1 MMDYQQ
7 TLAYLFTQ
15 LAMYQQIGK
24 AAYKANLDNTITL
37 DKLFSHPH
45 RKFKTLHVAG
55 TNGKGSTSHMLA
67 SVLQEAGYK
76 VGLYTSPHLIDFRE
90 RIKVNGMPIDKDTVV
105 EFVEENKNTFETIK
119 PSFFEMTVALA
130 FKYFAEQKVD
140 IAIVEVG
147 LGGRLDSTN
156 IISPE
161 LSIITNIGL
170 DHTDMLGNT
179 LELIAAEK
187 AGIIKPNTSVV
198 ICETQPEV
206 KNIFIE
212 KAHVNSAP
220 IVFADQQYSIKTAT
234 LSNSKQEISVLHH
247 SSGKLNLYKLDLLG
261 NYQQKNILG
270 VLQAIETLK
279 DNGFQIDNTSI
290 LKGLANVVCNTGLL
304 GRWQVLSTSP
314 TVICDTGHNTE
325 GLKLVVNQINS
336 TPHRAFHMVIGM
348 VNDKNIDEA
357 LKVLPKDGHYYFTR
371 ASIPRSLDGQELLE
385 KAKRF
390 GLRGE
395 TYPNVKEAIRKAKDN
410 ALENDLILIGG
421 STFIVAEA
429 LM

>member
-1 MMDYQQ
+1 MNYQQ
-7 TLAYLFTQ
+7 TLNYLFTQ

-37 DKLFSHPH
+37 DNLFSHPH
-45 RKFKTLHVAG
+45 RKFKTIHVAG

-67 SVLQEAGYK
+67 SVLQEVGYK

-90 RIKVNGMPIDKDTVV
+90 RIKVNGTPIDEETVV
-105 EFVEENKNTFETIK
+105 EFVENNKIIFETIK

-170 DHTDMLGNT
+170 EHTDMLGNT

-187 AGIIKPNTSVV
+187 GGIIKPNTPVV
-198 ICETQPEV
+198 ICETQLEV
-206 KNIFIE
+206 KDIFSKI
-212 KAHVNSAP
+212 AHANSAP
-220 IVFADQQYSIKTAT
+220 ILFADQQYYIKEAA
-234 LSNSKQEISVLHH
+234 LSNNKQEISVLNH
-247 SSGKLNLYKLDLLG
+247 SSDKLLLYKLDLLG
-261 NYQQKNILG
+261 SYQQKNILG
-270 VLQAIETLK
+270 VLQAIELLNSK
-279 DNGFQIDNTSI
+279 GYSIDQTSI
-290 LKGLANVVCNTGLL
+290 LKGMANVVTNTGLL
-304 GRWQVLSTSP
+304 GRWQILSTNP
-314 TVICDTGHNTE
+314 TVVCDTGHNAE
-325 GLKLVVNQINS
+325 GLKEVVYQINN
-336 TPHRAFHMVIGM
+336 TPHQNFHMVIGM

-357 LKVLPKDGHYYFTR
+357 LKVLPKNGIYYFTR
-371 ASIPRSLDGQELLE
+371 ASIPRSLNEQELLE
-385 KAKRF
+385 KAKVF
-390 GLRGE
+390 GLNGKA
-395 TYPNVKEAIRKAKDN
+395 YPNVKEAVNEAKYN

-429 LM
+429 LI